1 MQLWKEGG
9 GSEIMSKVKWENW
22 CDDFHSVIF
31 KKKECLVLLTCLD
44 LQSSFRRNHE
54 TLNTFVLVGG
64 LE

>member
-1 MQLWKEGG
+1 
-9 GSEIMSKVKWENW
+9 MSKVKWENW